1 MKIFNKLFTLAV
13 IMALMATLCAC
24 GNKNGVQND
33 KPDDNSKPTVS
44 TPSNDNTTTDN
55 KPDESEPDDNKPD
68 DNKPDEN
75 KPQNSTPSKPIENK
89 IPITAIIGQW
99 KSQVD
104 ASEILAEQ
112 EITLDVQISINVK
125 TTFGND
131 NSYCVSVSPLEIEQ
145 VLKNALSDEYDDNFI
160 NNCVSLLDD
169 ALYESG
175 IYKFEGDKLLIMWDG
190 DPDYIE
196 VDYTFK
202 ASKDKLTI
210 SFPSD
215 EREYN
220 RIK

>member
-1 MKIFNKLFTLAV
+1 MKLLNKLFALTV
-13 IMALMATLCAC
+13 IMALMVTLCAC
-24 GNKNGVQND
+24 GNEKSGQNS
-33 KPDDNSKPTVS
+33 KPDENSKPTVS

-68 DNKPDEN
+68 EN
-75 KPQNSTPSKPIENK
+75 KPQNSTPSKPVENK
-89 IPITAIIGQW
+89 IPISSVIGQW

-112 EITLDVQISINVK
+112 EITLDKQILINVK

-160 NNCVSLLDD
+160 NNCVSILDD

-175 IYKFEGDKLLIMWDG
+175 VYKFEGDKLLIMWDG
-190 DPDYIE
+190 DPSDTEIN
-196 VDYTFK
+196 YTFNG
-202 ASKDKLTI
+202 SKDKLTL

-215 EREYN
+215 ERTYN
-220 RIK
+220 RI

>member
-1 MKIFNKLFTLAV
+1 MKKINKLFALTV
-13 IMALMATLCAC
+13 IMALMVTLCAC
-24 GNKNGVQND
+24 GNEKSGQNS
-33 KPDDNSKPTVS
+33 KPDENSKPTVS

-68 DNKPDEN
+68 EN
-75 KPQNSTPSKPIENK
+75 KPQNRTPSKPVENK

-112 EITLDVQISINVK
+112 EITLDKQILINVK

-175 IYKFEGDKLLIMWDG
+175 VYKFEGDKLLIMWDG
-190 DPDYIE
+190 DPDYTE
-196 VDYTFK
+196 VDYAFK
-202 ASKDKLTI
+202 GSKDKLTI

-215 EREYN
+215 ERTYN
-220 RIK
+220 RI

>member
-1 MKIFNKLFTLAV
+1 MKIVNKLFALTV
-13 IMALMATLCAC
+13 IMALMVTLCAC
-24 GNKNGVQND
+24 GNENSGQNS

-44 TPSNDNTTTDN
+44 TPSNNNTTTTDS
-55 KPDESEPDDNKPD
+55 KPGESEPD

-75 KPQNSTPSKPIENK
+75 KPQNSTPSKPVENK
-89 IPITAIIGQW
+89 IPISSVIGQW

-112 EITLDVQISINVK
+112 EITLDKQILINVK

-175 IYKFEGDKLLIMWDG
+175 VYKFEGDKLLIMWDG

-196 VDYTFK
+196 VDYNFK
-202 ASKDKLTI
+202 GSKDKLTI

-215 EREYN
+215 ERTYN
-220 RIK
+220 RI

>member
-1 MKIFNKLFTLAV
+1 MKIVNKLFALTV
-13 IMALMATLCAC
+13 IMALMVTLCAC
-24 GNKNGVQND
+24 GNENSGQNS

-44 TPSNDNTTTDN
+44 TPSNNNTTTTDS
-55 KPDESEPDDNKPD
+55 KPGESEPD

-75 KPQNSTPSKPIENK
+75 KPQNSTPSKPVENK
-89 IPITAIIGQW
+89 IPISSVIGQW

-112 EITLDVQISINVK
+112 EITLDKQILINVK

-175 IYKFEGDKLLIMWDG
+175 VYKFEGNKLLIMWDG

-196 VDYTFK
+196 LDYNFK
-202 ASKDKLTI
+202 GSKDKLTI

-215 EREYN
+215 ERTYN
-220 RIK
+220 RI